1 MPKKRRDPDA
11 PKKPTTAYFHFV
23 AERRADVQR
32 DHPELS
38 LMDQSRVLADLWRK
52 LSPSER
58 QKYDELYLRD
68 KERYNL
74 EMSTYTPPSWLQAA
88 NERGSKKRKDPDAPK
103 KPLSSYFHF
112 QAERRPVLQAENPN
126 LKLMELSKILAEEWK
141 ALSDHEKQK
150 YVALN
155 KQDKERYAR
164 EMENYTPPVD
174 TTSGKRRRDPNQP
187 KRPMTAY
194 FHFMQERRPII
205 QEQFPDMKLMD
216 ISKLLSEEW
225 RNMSGEAR
233 AKYNELYQQDKER
246 YAREMAE
253 YNASSTSHNDV
264 HDVGVV
270 PGGWP

>member
-1 MPKKRRDPDA
+1 MLC
-11 PKKPTTAYFHFV
+11 V
-23 AERRADVQR
+23 V
-32 DHPELS
+32 
-38 LMDQSRVLADLWRK
+38 
-52 LSPSER
+52 
-58 QKYDELYLRD
+58 
-68 KERYNL
+68 
-74 EMSTYTPPSWLQAA
+74 
-88 NERGSKKRKDPDAPK
+88 
-103 KPLSSYFHF
+103 
-112 QAERRPVLQAENPN
+112 
-126 LKLMELSKILAEEWK
+126 
-141 ALSDHEKQK
+141 
-150 YVALN
+150 LN

-270 PGGWP
+270 PGGWPWVRGYKQSGFRFCFLYFIEFIILHLNAVL